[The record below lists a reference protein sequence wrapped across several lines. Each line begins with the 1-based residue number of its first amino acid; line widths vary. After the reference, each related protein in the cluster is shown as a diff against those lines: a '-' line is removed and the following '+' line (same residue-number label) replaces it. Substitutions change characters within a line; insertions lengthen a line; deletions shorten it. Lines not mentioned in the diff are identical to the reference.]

1 MKCCVKNIGI
11 GFWKKKEDQIGGV
24 PKTMTNN
31 TLVARCIL
39 VPIFLHPLPFQCM
52 KKCYDQPHRNQ

>member
-11 GFWKKKEDQIGGV
+11 GFWKKREDQIGGV

-31 TLVARCIL
+31 MLVARCIL
-39 VPIFLHPLPFQCM
+39 VPSFSSSSSFPMYEEML
-52 KKCYDQPHRNQ
+52 